1 MNTLSNALHY
11 ALPLIGTILLVMGI
25 KTHRINYVIASLW
38 LSLISIVLHYQMA
51 GGEILGSYFGY
62 QNATIYTLNLL
73 VLIITLLYLFFKVT
87 MFQGKLSRYISGVV
101 SISLIVGSLLLL
113 INLWINAR
121 FIENRRLGTPVLQV
135 ATFSPLKYC
144 TYHYVFYKIG
154 MDGKINYM
162 CPNHYGIIP
171 SVGHVDVLPDVI
183 LNQLAQHIKGS
194 PNK

>member
-62 QNATIYTLNLL
+62 QNAAIYTLNLL

>member
-62 QNATIYTLNLL
+62 QNAAIYTLNLL
-73 VLIITLLYLFFKVT
+73 VLIITLLYLFFKIT